1 VLKLS
6 LTCLLLVAIFWLTS
20 CSVRS
25 ADQTVAPRAPSQTLV
40 HGSSNQP
47 SFIAFEIN
55 APKPVTNV
63 RVFYKC
69 EGETTLFSL
78 SETDFN
84 QNEDQLTLIV
94 ANKCAPKNIE
104 SLKLILEYSDSSADE
119 VIVNEFSKAF

>member
-1 VLKLS
+1 
-6 LTCLLLVAIFWLTS
+6 VAIFWLTS
-20 CSVRS
+20 CAVRS
-25 ADQTVAPRAPSQTLV
+25 ADQTVGPRAPSQTLV
-40 HGSSNQP
+40 SGSSNQP
-47 SFIAFEIN
+47 SFIAFEIL
-55 APKPVTNV
+55 APKPVTDV

-69 EGETTLFSL
+69 EGETTTFSL

-119 VIVNEFSKAF
+119 VTVNEFSKAF